1 MGPAVQQPQRR
12 FDTLASLA
20 AGRRAFS
27 ATLAV
32 PCPAHRAK
40 KGQPC
45 WLVPGD
51 RPSRPHH
58 GVCGP
63 RVRAAGFVRRSPV
76 PGVEAATRAEGRAST
91 TPGGIR

>member
-1 MGPAVQQPQRR
+1 MGPAVQPR

-32 PCPAHRAK
+32 PCPAHAAK
-40 KGQPC
+40 KGEPC
-45 WLVPGD
+45 WTIPRDVPALQ
-51 RPSRPHH
+51 PHR

-63 RVRAAGFVRRSPV
+63 RVRAAGFAKHRRSPV
-76 PGVEAATRAEGRAST
+76 PGVEARAEGRDS
-91 TPGGIR
+91 RRKR